1 MPAPHNTGPPERK
14 EAEKRRLGGANK
26 APSNTS
32 QLILALQDAKHQ
44 PVGQG
49 EVESLKPATDCPKG
63 HRPCPRW
70 HSAHPHLMPTRGKG
84 EEQLPGR
91 VKTRMIDANPSP
103 GLQASRHTANIRTHV
118 LNTFIAIYCKNQTSN
133 NITLPPAPQKQRH
146 AKTCKPGNTHTCAE
160 QTRRFHTTSPPR
172 LFLPQILR

>member
-1 MPAPHNTGPPERK
+1 MNDT
-14 EAEKRRLGGANK
+14 N
-26 APSNTS
+26 
-32 QLILALQDAKHQ
+32 Q

-103 GLQASRHTANIRTHV
+103 GLQASRHTANIRTHACK
-118 LNTFIAIYCKNQTSN
+118 NAFIAIYCKNQTSN
-133 NITLPPAPQKQRH
+133 NITLPPAPQKQKH
-146 AKTCKPGNTHTCAE
+146 AKTCSQETHTHTQNKPGDSI
-160 QTRRFHTTSPPR
+160 RPR
-172 LFLPQILR
+172 HLGCSCHRY